1 MLDIPIEKL
10 KVNWSDAIGAG
21 SFGRVFQGTWLG
33 TDIAVKQIRRGASV
47 KESVLRE
54 ATIHSMLQHPNIVT
68 FLGISTKKKDILIVT
83 EFVKGNSLQVH
94 IDEETEIADAVK
106 TELIHNILRGIAYL
120 HEVGVVHSDVK
131 PGNILVTSSLETAKI
146 CDFGLGRLKQ
156 HASLSVASLSL
167 GDNVIEGTPS
177 YMAPECLLHKARA
190 SYSSDVWSLGVTLLE
205 FLTFQDPWEQA
216 LEGQDGS
223 TELEKL
229 VAAQKASS
237 LPVSLFQSLSAA
249 HRSNIE
255 MCLNYNKELRPTAIA
270 LLDCEW

>member
-1 MLDIPIEKL
+1 MLEIPTEKL

-21 SFGRVFQGTWLG
+21 SFGRVFRGTWLG

-47 KESVLRE
+47 KESILRE

-83 EFVKGNSLQVH
+83 EFVKGKSLQVH
-94 IDEETEIADAVK
+94 IDEETVIADAVK
-106 TELIHNILRGIAYL
+106 TELINDILRGIAYL
-120 HEVGVVHSDVK
+120 HEVGVVHGDVK
-131 PGNILVTSSLETAKI
+131 PGNILVTSSLGTAKI

-156 HASLSVASLSL
+156 HASLPVASLSL

-190 SYSSDVWSLGVTLLE
+190 SYSSDVWALGVTLLE
-205 FLTFQDPWEQA
+205 FLTFQDPWERA
-216 LEGQDGS
+216 LEGQDGD
-223 TELEKL
+223 TEIEKL

-237 LPVSLFQSLSAA
+237 LPVSLVQSL
-249 HRSNIE
+249 
-255 MCLNYNKELRPTAIA
+255 CLKYNKELRQTAIT
-270 LLDCEW
+270 LIDCEW